1 MRTDQESEKGGPLG
15 NLTLQNIFPCKIF
28 TLGAQNSRG
37 APREDPHQGIRH
49 RMISP
54 TTEIPNIISDISN
67 VKESRTVK
75 EVCCGK
81 GGLLPISMFTLTP
94 GIARQSLM
102 ISIIILRISLISPT
116 QQDIGGGMLYVGKEV
131 CSLISIST
139 LGKQQLS

>member
-1 MRTDQESEKGGPLG
+1 
-15 NLTLQNIFPCKIF
+15 
-28 TLGAQNSRG
+28 
-37 APREDPHQGIRH
+37 
-49 RMISP
+49 MISP

-67 VKESRTVK
+67 VKESRTRRYVVGK
-75 EVCCGK
+75 EVCS
-81 GGLLPISMFTLTP
+81 PISMFTLTP

-131 CSLISIST
+131 CSLISIFT